1 MKNLVVGIDVGGTNT
16 AYALVDE
23 IGNIHGAGS
32 FPTDKHPIF
41 DDYLLEIKNSINSLS
56 HMLDFPHKI
65 MGIGIGAP
73 NGNYYTGCIDHA
85 ANLIW
90 PKEVLP
96 MADKLKILFGGIPVV
111 LTNDANAA
119 AIGEMI
125 YGGAR
130 GMKNFVVITLGTGLG
145 SGIVVNGDVL
155 YGHDGFAGEFG
166 HTAYARD
173 TRACGCGRKG
183 CLETFVSATGIKRT
197 AIALMGQEIMAS
209 SLRSISFDKLT
220 SKDVAEAAAA
230 GDQLALMAFEET
242 GAILGKALSDLVAI
256 TAPEAIFLFG
266 GLAKSGDLILNPT
279 KKAFEENMLFLW
291 SDKVKLLLS
300 SLDEKNSAIMG
311 SSALAWKEINK

>member
-16 AYALVDE
+16 AYAIVDE
-23 IGNIHGAGS
+23 IGNIHGAGN
-32 FPTDKHPIF
+32 FPTDKHANF
-41 DDYLLEIKNSINSLS
+41 NDYLLELKEGINRLS
-56 HMLDFPHKI
+56 CQIEFPHKI
-65 MGIGIGAP
+65 LGIGIGAP
-73 NGNYYTGCIDHA
+73 NGNYYTGCIDRA

-90 PKEVLP
+90 PKDVLP
-96 MADKLKILFGGIPVV
+96 MAEKLKIMFGGIPVV

-173 TRACGCGRKG
+173 TRACGCGRRG

-197 AIALMGQEIMAS
+197 AISLMGHEIMPS
-209 SLRSISFDKLT
+209 SLRSISFEKLT
-220 SKDVAEAAAA
+220 SKDIAIAAAE
-230 GDQLALMAFEET
+230 GDKLALMAFEQT
-242 GAILGKALSDLVAI
+242 GEILGKALTDLVAI

-266 GLAKSGDLILNPT
+266 GLAKAGDLILNPT
-279 KKAFEENMLFLW
+279 LKAFDENMLFLW
-291 SDKVKLLLS
+291 NNKVKLLLS
-300 SLDEKNSAIMG
+300 GLDEKNSAIMG
-311 SSALAWKEINK
+311 SSALAWKEVNK